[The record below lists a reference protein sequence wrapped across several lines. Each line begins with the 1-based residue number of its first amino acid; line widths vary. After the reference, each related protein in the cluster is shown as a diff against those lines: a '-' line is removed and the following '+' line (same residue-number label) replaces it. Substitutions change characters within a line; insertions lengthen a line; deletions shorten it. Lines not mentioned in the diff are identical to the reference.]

1 MERVTLTGVLPELT
15 MCDSRNAA
23 SRIETAGPRRP
34 FRRIFTLLLLLV
46 AFAQGCATSAPVATL
61 PIDEAISRAPFDRA
75 FWSVLVEDDDGR
87 VMYARNSDKLTI
99 PASNRKLFTAAAI
112 LNCLG
117 GDAQLRTAVRL
128 DGSDLVLVGDGD
140 PSLGS
145 SRYER
150 QEDFVAIAELLRD
163 RGVTAVRDV
172 VADVSR
178 FDRRT
183 IPGGW
188 KNGNLGSGYAA
199 PVDAIAWRENQF
211 PDGRAVPDAALN
223 ATTALRDALLT
234 RGIAVTGI
242 ARVNTEPRTWGE
254 TIAEIPSPFV
264 GHLLMTVLKNS
275 HNLYAEMLLKRT
287 AAGNVV
293 LGREPIIAP
302 ATYDEAFALEEAFL
316 LREAGL
322 ESGTFR
328 FVDGSGLA
336 PDNLVTPEATVR
348 MLRWMNE
355 PSRRGLWWSLL
366 PQPAGEGTL
375 RNRLVALEERVR
387 AKTGTVE
394 GGNALSG
401 IIAMPGGGF
410 RYFSIAVNHH
420 IGEGSQALAIIDE
433 IVRAIAQ

>member
-1 MERVTLTGVLPELT
+1 MF
-15 MCDSRNAA
+15 A
-23 SRIETAGPRRP
+23 
-34 FRRIFTLLLLLV
+34 LLFLLV
-46 AFAQGCATSAPVATL
+46 AFAQGCATSTPVGTL

-75 FWSVLVEDDDGR
+75 FWSILVEDDDGR

-99 PASNRKLFTAAAI
+99 PASNRKLFSAAAI
-112 LNCLG
+112 LACLG
-117 GDAQLRTAVRL
+117 GDAQLRTEVHL
-128 DGSDLVLVGDGD
+128 DGGDVVLVGDGD

-145 SRYER
+145 IRYER

-163 RGVTAVRDV
+163 RGVFAVRDV

-178 FDRRT
+178 FDRTT

-211 PDGRAVPDAALN
+211 PNGRAVPDAALN
-223 ATTALRDALLT
+223 AATELRDALLT
-234 RGIAVTGI
+234 RGIKVTGI

-287 AAGNVV
+287 ALASRVMGSEPFVV
-293 LGREPIIAP
+293 PP
-302 ATYDEAFALEEAFL
+302 ATYDEAFALEQTFL
-316 LREAGL
+316 VVAAGL

-355 PSRRGLWWSLL
+355 PARRGLWWSLL

-375 RNRLVALEERVR
+375 RNRLVALEERMR
-387 AKTGTVE
+387 AKTGTVA
-394 GGNALSG
+394 GVNALSG

-420 IGEGSQALAIIDE
+420 IGEGSQALTIIDE
-433 IVRAIAQ
+433 IVTAIAQ

>member
-1 MERVTLTGVLPELT
+1 MR
-15 MCDSRNAA
+15 DSGNA
-23 SRIETAGPRRP
+23 SSTIKTQRP
-34 FRRIFTLLLLLV
+34 LRPVSLRMLALLFLLV
-46 AFAQGCATSAPVATL
+46 AFAQGCATSAPVGTI
-61 PIDEAISRAPFDRA
+61 PIDEAISRPPFDRA
-75 FWSVLVEDDDGR
+75 FWSILVEDDDGR

-112 LNCLG
+112 VSCFG
-117 GDAQLRTAVRL
+117 IDGRLRTAVHL
-128 DGSDLVLVGDGD
+128 DGDDLVLVGDGD

-145 SRYER
+145 IRYER
-150 QEDFVAIAELLRD
+150 QEDFVSVAELLRD
-163 RGVTAVRDV
+163 RGVFAVRDV

-178 FDRRT
+178 FDRTT

-211 PDGRAVPDAALN
+211 PNGRAVPDAALN
-223 ATTALRDALLT
+223 AATELRDALQT
-234 RGIAVTGI
+234 RGITVGGI
-242 ARVNTEPRTWGE
+242 ARVNTEPRTWGGK
-254 TIAEIPSPFV
+254 IAEIPSPFV

-287 AAGNVV
+287 ASGSQVT
-293 LGREPIIAP
+293 GGEPIVAPP
-302 ATYDEAFALEEAFL
+302 ATYGEALAREQTFL
-316 LREAGL
+316 VGAAGL

-355 PSRRGLWWSLL
+355 PARRGLWWSLL

-387 AKTGTVE
+387 AKTGTVA
-394 GGNALSG
+394 GVNALSG

-433 IVRAIAQ
+433 IVTAIAQ

>member
-1 MERVTLTGVLPELT
+1 MT
-15 MCDSRNAA
+15 MCELRSEAGVRSRRVHGQSLA
-23 SRIETAGPRRP
+23 
-34 FRRIFTLLLLLV
+34 LLLLLV
-46 AFAQGCATSAPVATL
+46 AFVQGCATSGPVGSL
-61 PIDEAISRAPFDRA
+61 PIDEAINRAPFDLA
-75 FWSVLVEDDDGR
+75 FWSILVEDDDGQ
-87 VMYARNSDKLTI
+87 VIYARNSDKLTI

-112 LNCLG
+112 LTCLG
-117 GDAQLRTAVRL
+117 SDAQLRTEVRL

-140 PSLGS
+140 PSLGAI
-145 SRYER
+145 RYER
-150 QEDFVAIAELLRD
+150 QEDFVAIAELLRT
-163 RGVTAVRDV
+163 RGIKEVRDV
-172 VADVSR
+172 IADVSR
-178 FDRRT
+178 FDRTT
-183 IPGGW
+183 IPDGW

-211 PDGRAVPDAALN
+211 PNGRAVPDAALN
-223 ATTALRDALLT
+223 AATALQDALLT
-234 RGIAVTGI
+234 RGITVTGI

-287 AAGNVV
+287 ALASRAIGS
-293 LGREPIIAP
+293 EPIVVAP
-302 ATYDEAFALEEAFL
+302 ATYDEAFALEQTFL
-316 LREAGL
+316 VGAAGL

-348 MLRWMNE
+348 MLRWMNQ
-355 PSRRGLWWSLL
+355 PARRGLWWSLL

-387 AKTGTVE
+387 AKTGTVA
-394 GGNALSG
+394 GVNALSG

-433 IVRAIAQ
+433 IVTAIAQ